1 METLIKTCSA
11 LVPAPAGLAVRAC
24 DIVVRDGVIAE
35 ISEPGTAVA
44 AADAHTIQG
53 ADRLV
58 VPGLVN
64 AHTHSPSNMLR
75 GTADGMDHVG
85 FMWMNQADN
94 CGRSDE
100 EIAISATLG
109 ALDMLRS
116 GITSAID
123 HYPEQ
128 NCVADAV
135 APVARAYAGI
145 GMRAAIALRV
155 FDKAYDDID
164 PARFGDLDVTIPE
177 DNPFAPLPAAEID
190 AMCREVIASWHGHAG
205 LVSIFPGPSNP
216 IRCTDD
222 LLMRCHAIAVEH
234 DLGVH
239 AHLLETRIQ
248 QTLAA
253 DRYGRSM
260 VAQMDALGILDRHWS
275 FAHTVWVDDADI
287 ALLARTKAVV
297 VHNPQS
303 NSKIGVGVAPIA
315 KMLKAGVNV
324 ALGTDGVSTN
334 DTLSLHEAMT
344 LACLLPRVT
353 GVDQADW
360 PDAQTAIG
368 LATAG
373 GAAAM
378 TMAGDLGA
386 IAPGMRA
393 DLAIYGLNT
402 PSFTPL
408 NDAVQQLV
416 FSERGRA
423 VETVMVQGAIVYQ
436 DGHFTAADATAAIAE
451 ARSMRKSQLARNQ
464 GLYRFAEALV
474 RAQEDAGKPH

>member
-1 METLIKTCSA
+1 METLIRGCRA
-11 LVPAPAGLAVRAC
+11 LLPEEDGLAMRDR
-24 DIVVRDGVIAE
+24 DIVVRDGAIAE
-35 ISEPGTAVA
+35 IVTANSA
-44 AADAHTIQG
+44 TATPEATILEG

-94 CGRSDE
+94 FGRSDE
-100 EIAISATLG
+100 EIAIAATLG

-116 GITSAID
+116 GVTSAID

-128 NCVADAV
+128 NCTVEAV
-135 APVARAYAGI
+135 APVARAYADI

-155 FDKAYDDID
+155 FDMGYDDID
-164 PARFGDLDVTIPE
+164 PAQFEGLDAEIPT
-177 DNPFAPLPAAEID
+177 DNPLTPLPADEID
-190 AMCREVIASWHGHAG
+190 AMCRAVIAAWHGHDG
-205 LVSIFPGPSNP
+205 LISIFPGPSNP
-216 IRCTDD
+216 IRCSDD
-222 LLMRCHAIAVEH
+222 LLVRCHRIAVEH

-260 VAQMDALGILDRHWS
+260 VAQMAALGTLDRRWS

-287 ALLARTKAVV
+287 ALLAKHRAVV
-297 VHNPQS
+297 VHNPHS
-303 NSKIGVGVAPIA
+303 NSKIGAGVAPVA
-315 KMLKAGVNV
+315 KMLKAGVPV
-324 ALGTDGVSTN
+324 ALGTDGASTN
-334 DTLSLHEAMT
+334 DTLGLHEAMT

-353 GVDQADW
+353 GVEKADW
-360 PDAQTAIG
+360 PGPEAAIG
-368 LATAG
+368 LATTG

-378 TMAGDLGA
+378 NMAGKLGA

-393 DLAIYGLNT
+393 DLVLYDLNT
-402 PSFTPL
+402 PSFAPL
-408 NDAVQQLV
+408 NDPLQHLV
-416 FSERGRA
+416 FSERGRSVA
-423 VETVMVQGAIVYQ
+423 TVMVDGVVVYQ
-436 DGHFTAADATAAIAE
+436 DGRYASADADAAIAE
-451 ARSMRKSQLARNQ
+451 ALAMRKSQLGRNQ
-464 GLYRFAEALV
+464 GLYRFAQALV
-474 RAQEDAGKPH
+474 RAQEDATAAH